1 MNRSIDHLDTDST
14 VITAAPIGI
23 TITDYDG
30 YFVMVNPA
38 YCKIYGY
45 SEEELI
51 GNHFTM
57 VVAEGYQK
65 DAAERHRHFMAC
77 DDPLQPEYES
87 VATRKDGQIIN
98 LLINA
103 ARVKGPKGQVHK
115 ISYIIDITEGKQ
127 LFQRLEYLAQYDELT
142 GLLNRRAGFKM
153 IDEEVSRSHR
163 HGSPLSIAICDL
175 DDFKKVN
182 DIYGHTAGDN
192 VLREVAD
199 RMKDA
204 LRQYDKVVRKGGEE
218 FLIILPNTVLEDAV
232 STLERL
238 RAVVSATPMP
248 EPKITQTLSAGVA
261 QLKADESATA
271 LLDRADRILYQAKDD
286 GRNRVESVN
295 EAQMLT
301 SPAEQ

>member
-1 MNRSIDHLDTDST
+1 MNQSIDHLDTDST

-23 TITDYDG
+23 SITDYDG

-38 YCKIYGY
+38 YCKLYGY
-45 SEEELI
+45 SLEELI

-57 VVAEGYQK
+57 VVADPYRE
-65 DAAERHRHFMAC
+65 DAAERHRRFMAG
-77 DDPLQPEYES
+77 DDLQPEYES
-87 VATRKDGQIIN
+87 VAIRKDGQTIN

-115 ISYIIDITEGKQ
+115 ISYINDITEQKQ
-127 LFQRLEYLAQYDELT
+127 MFRRLEYLARYDELT

-175 DDFKKVN
+175 DEFKQVN
-182 DIYGHTAGDN
+182 DTYGHTAGDQ

-218 FLIILPNTVLEDAV
+218 FLVILPNTALEDAV

-261 QLKADESATA
+261 QLKADESATEF
-271 LLDRADRILYQAKDD
+271 LDRADRILYQAKGD

-301 SPAEQ
+301 SEAEQ